1 MNNPNKNKNIYK
13 LKINSI
19 MKYIQSIN
27 EFENNSQ
34 KNNIKIHR
42 IAFYDFDG
50 TIIDSPTPEMG
61 KLIWEKK
68 KKRLYPHKGWW
79 SKKESLDFDV
89 FELKPI
95 SEIIERLNKDIKD
108 EHCWVVL
115 LTNRMVKLEDEVSD
129 VLDTLNIRFD
139 EFQMY
144 TDRNEPKSI
153 RIKNVLQNYPQAH
166 FIDIYDDDLD
176 NLTAFVEL
184 RDELQQDGYAVQVFQ
199 VLPENYKPSR
209 INAIK
214 QN

>member
-1 MNNPNKNKNIYK
+1 
-13 LKINSI
+13 

-50 TIIDSPTPEMG
+50 TIIDSPTPKMG